1 MLNEI
6 ESNQIKA
13 KIKAAIICRGMP
25 EFEIDSEVM
34 YKHRPKAGDVAIF
47 EVLDIGKHKSLQG
60 LNGNNRYLFPGDIIM
75 AAFGSR
81 YATGQLEGLIPKTH
95 CEEYH
100 ILGKGGAIGVIVSMH
115 YKLAAKGPTTLR
127 MIGYATHDGKVINM
141 RYLTHKRLRF
151 NPKKRRKSKVIL
163 SLGASMD
170 SGKTTS
176 AAYLCKG
183 LSHSRR
189 VAYFKLTG
197 TVYAKDRSLVRDCGA
212 CYVCDFSTLGYPSTY
227 LCSKTEIL
235 DLYETLTRLVN
246 AYQPEYTIVEIADGL
261 LQRETALLLQ
271 YKPFTNTVDHVVFS
285 GGDSMSALL
294 GYNMLTNWGLKPI
307 AVGGLFTASPLLARE
322 VEEIVDIPILNLIG
336 LSDPNVVLLFEPDAD
351 PIVVPEPE
359 PEPAT

>member
-6 ESNQIKA
+6 ELSQIKS

-25 EFEIDSEVM
+25 DFEIDSEVM
-34 YKHRPKAGDVAIF
+34 YTHRPKAGDVAVF
-47 EVLDIGKHKSLQG
+47 EVLDIGKHKSIQG
-60 LNGNNRYLFPGDIIM
+60 LNGNNRYIFPGDIIM

-81 YATGQLEGLIPKTH
+81 YATGQLEGLVPKDY

-100 ILGKGGAIGVIVSMH
+100 ILGKGGAIGIIESMH
-115 YKLAAKGPTTLR
+115 YKLASKGPTTLR
-127 MIGYATHDGKVINM
+127 MIGYATFEGNVINM
-141 RYLTHKRLRF
+141 RYLVHKRLRF

-176 AAYLCKG
+176 AAYLCLG
-183 LSHSRR
+183 LSKSTK

-227 LCSKTEIL
+227 LCSRTELL
-235 DLYETLTRLVN
+235 DLYETLTRLVSV
-246 AYQPEYTIVEIADGL
+246 YEPEYTIVEIADGL
-261 LQRETALLLQ
+261 LQRETAMLLQ
-271 YKPFTNTVDHVVFS
+271 HKPFISTVNNVVFS

-294 GYNMLTNWGLKPI
+294 GYNMLTEWGLKPTI
-307 AVGGLFTASPLLARE
+307 VGGLFTASPLLARE
-322 VEEIVDIPILNLIG
+322 VEEVVDIPILNLDG
-336 LSDPNVVLLFEPDAD
+336 LSDPNVVLLFDPDAE
-351 PIVVPEPE
+351 PIVVPESE
-359 PEPAT
+359 PVV